1 MKNILR
7 IGFGVL
13 FIATLYLLP
22 TGVAMLR
29 RTRNVGSVAVL
40 NTLLGWTLIGYVVAL
55 ALSVRSH

>member
-7 IGFGVL
+7 ISFGVL

-29 RTRNVGSVAVL
+29 RARNVGSVAVL
-40 NTLLGWTLIGYVVAL
+40 NTLLGWTLVGYVVAL